1 MNASSLFASV
11 QEPEPP
17 NHCPL
22 CGSDQFDLRTYGGD
36 ERFVNQTCLV
46 CGLSC
51 CVVLGPESPPAAARV
66 SEWAAVFA
74 HD

>member
-1 MNASSLFASV
+1 MNMPSLCASGLKAD
-11 QEPEPP
+11 PL
-17 NHCPL
+17 NRCPL
-22 CGSDQFDLRTYGGD
+22 CGSDQFDLRTNGVD
-36 ERFVNQTCLV
+36 ERFVNQTCPV

-51 CVVLGPESPPAAARV
+51 CVVLGPESLPAEVRV